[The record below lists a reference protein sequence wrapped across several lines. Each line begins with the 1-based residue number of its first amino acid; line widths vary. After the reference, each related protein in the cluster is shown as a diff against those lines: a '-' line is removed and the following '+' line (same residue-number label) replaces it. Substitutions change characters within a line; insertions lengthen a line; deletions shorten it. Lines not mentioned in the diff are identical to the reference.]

1 MNRSYKPVIVALDFP
16 KLDLALTLA
25 DQLDPDACRVK
36 IGNELFTRDG
46 PGSVRTLIERGFDVF
61 LDLKFHDIPNT
72 VAGVCRAAAELGCWM
87 MNVHTGGGATMM
99 QAAREAIH
107 CGDGPLLIGVT
118 VLTSMGDAALDAVGV
133 RHPAMDQISRL
144 ARLAADAGLDGVV
157 CSPLEVP
164 HLRRQRGFEF
174 KLVTPGVRPLGSAR
188 GDQQRIATPTEAIAA
203 GADYLVVGRPLTAAE
218 HPAEVLAMINAEC
231 DAATNTADT
240 HDH

>member
-1 MNRSYKPVIVALDFP
+1 MNRSFKPVIVALDFP

-72 VAGVCRAAAELGCWM
+72 VAGACRAAAELGCWM

-133 RHPAMDQISRL
+133 RHSAMDQVSRL
-144 ARLAADAGLDGVV
+144 ARLTRDSMV
-157 CSPLEVP
+157 S
-164 HLRRQRGFEF
+164 
-174 KLVTPGVRPLGSAR
+174 SAR
-188 GDQQRIATPTEAIAA
+188 RWKSPICADN
-203 GADYLVVGRPLTAAE
+203 GASSSKS
-218 HPAEVLAMINAEC
+218 
-231 DAATNTADT
+231 
-240 HDH
+240 